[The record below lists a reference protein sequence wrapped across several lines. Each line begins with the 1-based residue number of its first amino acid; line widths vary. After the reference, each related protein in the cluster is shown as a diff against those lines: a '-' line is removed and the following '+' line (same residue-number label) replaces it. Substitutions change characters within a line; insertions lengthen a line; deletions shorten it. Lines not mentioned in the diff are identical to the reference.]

1 MDPQYVRELLA
12 FDEKI
17 ALAKL
22 EIAKS
27 QVRAAELEYSKAR
40 FKLDWQLSHNS
51 EAATTENFKKPVI

>member
-12 FDEKI
+12 ADEKI
-17 ALAKL
+17 ALARL

-40 FKLDWQLSHNS
+40 FKLDWLSHNS

>member
-12 FDEKI
+12 ADEKI
-17 ALAKL
+17 ALAKM

-40 FKLDWQLSHNS
+40 FKLDWHNS